1 MVGLNIWTGP
11 LSHAYLPQQALVKSH
26 QGIIGADGVLASDV
40 EVQNR
45 DPVLFRRISVKEMA
59 DVIQV
64 ERVRSVC
71 GGQCKVVLA
80 HSVTF

>member
-26 QGIIGADGVLASDV
+26 QGIIGPDGVLASDV

-64 ERVRSVC
+64 ERVRFVS
-71 GGQCKVVLA
+71 GGQRKVVLA
-80 HSVTF
+80 HSLTI